1 MAQSSKV
8 ITFHYE
14 VFTFHR
20 RKCSVFKR
28 CRQAVAPTTR
38 AENRHGP
45 GVKAPGLSR
54 WGIVGIEHGAQ
65 GRSVGATTLIR
76 ISAQD
81 VASFFT
87 AGAAMVT
94 AWMAVST
101 RSMAKEA
108 RRSADASVKALEKAD
123 TELKLLGDANQNAR
137 DQYESSVRERRRSI
151 APILVPVARSDPPA
165 YMVKQRETL
174 GPVAE
179 LRVGSDNAKCRQQ
192 ASVHS

>member
-1 MAQSSKV
+1 
-8 ITFHYE
+8 
-14 VFTFHR
+14 
-20 RKCSVFKR
+20 
-28 CRQAVAPTTR
+28 
-38 AENRHGP
+38 
-45 GVKAPGLSR
+45 
-54 WGIVGIEHGAQ
+54 
-65 GRSVGATTLIR
+65 
-76 ISAQD
+76 
-81 VASFFT
+81 
-87 AGAAMVT
+87 MVT